1 MKISKVILYDE
12 PTVPEIN
19 LGNLK
24 NFLQQTFPI
33 EVKIR
38 ENILKQAS
46 QEIAKRIAECKVFN
60 LRKDFEKHEPTE
72 EEIAFEKSNFQDTS
86 NTENIVMYDGFHLQ
100 KALSEIVKE
109 SENQE
114 KIFHVF
120 FTNKLTCTYDYND
133 YRYHG
138 RALIGANPCIIST
151 TGIIEAPAK
160 PRKYYFELMTN
171 FTQGVNVD
179 TVKEKYKGQYLEYH
193 DTRLS
198 KIIEGYLLQAIFY
211 YETGQPFCEN
221 ENCRLFNAHWQKD
234 LLKSQ
239 LEIGQLCQN
248 HQEVL
253 NKITKEKK

>member
-1 MKISKVILYDE
+1 MFY
-12 PTVPEIN
+12 
-19 LGNLK
+19 
-24 NFLQQTFPI
+24 
-33 EVKIR
+33 
-38 ENILKQAS
+38 
-46 QEIAKRIAECKVFN
+46 
-60 LRKDFEKHEPTE
+60 
-72 EEIAFEKSNFQDTS
+72 
-86 NTENIVMYDGFHLQ
+86 
-100 KALSEIVKE
+100 
-109 SENQE
+109 
-114 KIFHVF
+114 
-120 FTNKLTCTYDYND
+120 TNKLTCTYDYND

-138 RALIGANPCIIST
+138 RDLIGANPCIIST

-211 YETGQPFCEN
+211 YETGQSFCEN

-248 HQEVL
+248 HQDVL